1 MREAQFGQDL
11 DLSLLSRREGEVLDV
26 AIEGLSVRHIAERLC
41 LTEATVRSHLSATY
55 SKLGVSGRVELLAR
69 LNGEAEQGRGTGRAA
84 DAAGRARRTEGERSG
99 KRLVS
104 LRTLSFWAY
113 ALTYGALFGYA
124 GYDPAGNGGSNAGMI
139 YVWYGF
145 ALAGS
150 ILILLKNRRLGD
162 HRLKARIYLADLAVV
177 VAALALIAVLPA
189 SLGMLKGPLLLTLFC
204 PYIYWYLR
212 TLKTEGLA

>member
-11 DLSLLSRREGEVLDV
+11 DLSLLSPREGEVLDV
-26 AIEGLSVRHIAERLC
+26 AIEGLSVRRIAERLC

-69 LNGEAEQGRGTGRAA
+69 LNGEA
-84 DAAGRARRTEGERSG
+84 DAAGRARRTEGDRLG
-99 KRLVS
+99 KRQVS

-124 GYDPAGNGGSNAGMI
+124 GYDPAGNGGSNAGII

-162 HRLKARIYLADLAVV
+162 HRLKARIYVADLAVV
-177 VAALALIAVLPA
+177 VAALVLIAVLPA
-189 SLGMLKGPLLLTLFC
+189 SLGMLKGPLLLALFC

>member
-11 DLSLLSRREGEVLDV
+11 DLSLLSPREGEVLDV
-26 AIEGLSVRHIAERLC
+26 AIEGLSVRRIAERLC

-69 LNGEAEQGRGTGRAA
+69 LNGEA
-84 DAAGRARRTEGERSG
+84 DAAGRARRTEGDTLG
-99 KRLVS
+99 KRQVS

-124 GYDPAGNGGSNAGMI
+124 GYDPAGNGGSNAGII

-162 HRLKARIYLADLAVV
+162 HRLKARIYVADLAVV

-189 SLGMLKGPLLLTLFC
+189 SLGMLKGPLLLALFC